1 MQKTEMSF
9 FRDKRILIT
18 GHTGF
23 KGSWLSR
30 ILIDA
35 GAKVT
40 GVSLAPPTSP
50 SIFSICRLENQMD
63 SVIGDVRDFELL
75 KEVFERVQPQIV
87 IHLAAQPIV
96 RESYKN
102 PRETYETNVMGTVN
116 ILECARQFS
125 CVRSFLN
132 VTTDKVYENKEWEW
146 GYREEDVLDGFDPYS
161 NSKSCSEL
169 VTHSYI
175 RSFFAD
181 SDTAVS
187 TARAG
192 NVIGGGEFASDRIIP
207 DCFRAVEKNIPIV
220 VRNCNSIRPY
230 QHVLEPLFAYLMI
243 AQKQY
248 ADAKFAGYY
257 NVGPDEC
264 DCVTTGELVDM
275 FCKQW
280 SGAAWENKSVPGPHE
295 ANFLKLDCSKLKA
308 VMDWKPRWHIEE
320 AVRKS
325 VEWTKVFFDG
335 GDVPKEMSKQ
345 IAEYLGR

>member
-40 GVSLAPPTSP
+40 GVSLEPPTSP

-75 KEVFERVQPQIV
+75 KEVFERIKADLDRERDEKRNTDKLREYYMESLPQIV

-146 GYREEDVLDGFDPYS
+146 GYREEDVLDTWFSSALWPSIFKQQILFG
-161 NSKSCSEL
+161 
-169 VTHSYI
+169 
-175 RSFFAD
+175 
-181 SDTAVS
+181 
-187 TARAG
+187 AG
-192 NVIGGGEFASDRIIP
+192 
-207 DCFRAVEKNIPIV
+207 
-220 VRNCNSIRPY
+220 Y
-230 QHVLEPLFAYLMI
+230 TQLHPLF
-243 AQKQY
+243 
-248 ADAKFAGYY
+248 
-257 NVGPDEC
+257 
-264 DCVTTGELVDM
+264 
-275 FCKQW
+275 FCGQ
-280 SGAAWENKSVPGPHE
+280 
-295 ANFLKLDCSKLKA
+295 
-308 VMDWKPRWHIEE
+308 
-320 AVRKS
+320 
-325 VEWTKVFFDG
+325 
-335 GDVPKEMSKQ
+335 
-345 IAEYLGR
+345 